1 MEIGPPL
8 NLASSLVDQALSLS
22 PPGGGEAGAVGR
34 VDALGGPL
42 NTAVSTMLDSVAS
55 GIAKS
60 GNEVAMEDLTF
71 LDAGLEHLLGPAGGG
86 AAGADR
92 IGSLGQ
98 LEKPSEF
105 MQAAAADNPELAE
118 TGEVGGQVAGAD
130 IDKLMAVLLTLGE
143 KAQGTED
150 KLSNFK
156 DLMTK
161 VNQEIMA
168 IKQKVFE
175 TFPKM

>member
-1 MEIGPPL
+1 MEIGPTL
-8 NLASSLVDQALSLS
+8 SLASNLVEQALSLS
-22 PPGGGEAGAVGR
+22 QQGSGEAGAVGGVNR
-34 VDALGGPL
+34 VGGAL
-42 NTAVSTMLDSVAS
+42 NTAVSTMLDSVAA

-60 GNEVAMEDLTF
+60 GNEVAMESLSF
-71 LDAGLEHLLGPAGGG
+71 LDAGLEGVFRPGAG
-86 AAGADR
+86 GADR
-92 IGSLGQ
+92 IGELGQ
-98 LEKPSEF
+98 LAGPSEF
-105 MQAAAADNPELAE
+105 MQAAAAGNPDLAE
-118 TGEVGGQVAGAD
+118 AGEVGGQAAGAD